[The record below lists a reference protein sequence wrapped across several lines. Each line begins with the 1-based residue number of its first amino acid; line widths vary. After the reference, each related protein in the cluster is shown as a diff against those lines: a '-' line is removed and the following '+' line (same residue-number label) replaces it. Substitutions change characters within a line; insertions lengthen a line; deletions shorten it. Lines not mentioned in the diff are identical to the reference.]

1 MRKSDIK
8 MEVALMFVG
17 IIVFLSMTTLSAQE
31 GFPGECW
38 ERIENCTSSLTP
50 GEIQEQC
57 CPVITQEISDE
68 RECFCG
74 VKPLVLQNVTIADT
88 LSDLLTLCSV
98 ASSFDTLCPVKFE
111 EAPCWIEIN
120 DCIGNN
126 VNVSESEP
134 QFDPSSPMFNA
145 TELLCCPLIQKAAR
159 IEKQCFCS
167 VNTFIEKNPTL
178 AKNTTDILSIC
189 SIADSAASLIDLCVV
204 EGPSPSPAPT
214 PLLRTEESLKAASP
228 STEES
233 KTTAEASSTN
243 KITITGSLCILLV
256 LLTNVLYY

>member
-8 MEVALMFVG
+8 LEVALMFVG

-98 ASSFDTLCPVKFE
+98 ASSFDTLCPGIHISSPFISFISRKWHQYEYIYTSYVRIQLIFY
-111 EAPCWIEIN
+111 
-120 DCIGNN
+120 
-126 VNVSESEP
+126 SES
-134 QFDPSSPMFNA
+134 
-145 TELLCCPLIQKAAR
+145 
-159 IEKQCFCS
+159 
-167 VNTFIEKNPTL
+167 
-178 AKNTTDILSIC
+178 
-189 SIADSAASLIDLCVV
+189 
-204 EGPSPSPAPT
+204 
-214 PLLRTEESLKAASP
+214 
-228 STEES
+228 
-233 KTTAEASSTN
+233 
-243 KITITGSLCILLV
+243 
-256 LLTNVLYY
+256 